1 MQKTANKKD
10 KTLDIFIN
18 WLNEN
23 GAEFPDIY
31 FQTYK
36 KNERGVPTK
45 HRLSSNKTLIKIP
58 RRLLIYTD
66 MGKRSPWGQLV
77 ARQPQ
82 GISGLNLVYIC
93 LYMLQDMHGENRFK
107 PYYDILPKNLNNFPL
122 FWNKSEKNDR
132 NTIMKKHKHGRLQ
145 YVGCGTQNF

>member
-1 MQKTANKKD
+1 MQRTANKKD
-10 KTLDIFIN
+10 KTLDIFIS

-36 KNERGVPTK
+36 KNERGVHTK
-45 HRLSSNKTLIKIP
+45 YRLSSNKTLIKIP

-66 MGKRSPWGQLV
+66 MGRRSPWGQLV
-77 ARQPQ
+77 ARQSE

-93 LYMLQDMHGENRFK
+93 LYMLQDMHGKNRFK
-107 PYYDILPKNLNNFPL
+107 PYYDILPKKLNKQVIN
-122 FWNKSEKNDR
+122 
-132 NTIMKKHKHGRLQ
+132 
-145 YVGCGTQNF
+145 